1 MLETFTPAVCGSR
14 KRQRTATVLFAVSAV
29 AASAT
34 LGALLGLAGETLGA
48 GRLVPAAAALALL
61 AAAREAGLPCVPLP
75 QVRRQVPEGWRF
87 RLPLPLWASGY
98 GAGLGAG
105 VFTHQSVSTFWV
117 ACAGALALA
126 RPLPAA
132 FCLSLFGAGRAAM
145 VVWPRRRRDDPME
158 AVERL
163 SHRRGAVLRLNAAV
177 LAACA
182 ALLALAPT
190 AGGTLVASG
199 LDPTMDEGAL
209 AWARQ
214 DGSVLVRSGGA
225 DYEYGDAR
233 SPSLDGD
240 LLAYVDHQGV
250 RIVRWRTGEEVRHV
264 DADATAVAL
273 RWPLLVIRREDPARR
288 RLVLLNLKTGVTSV
302 VAVVMP
308 TTDLGRPSFRD
319 GRLVW
324 HVATRTVSRINLLSV
339 FTGRRWT
346 LARSKIALLR
356 NPSVYQKQVVWADQR
371 SGLATI
377 RLRHTWGG
385 SVRTIARI
393 RSRDIGFWSTALSAN
408 RVYATRWSLRTRA
421 ATIYSF
427 RY

>member
-34 LGALLGLAGETLGA
+34 LGALLGLAGEALGA
-48 GRLVPAAAALALL
+48 SRLVLAAAALALL
-61 AAAREAGLPCVPLP
+61 AAAREARLVRLPLP

-105 VFTHQSVSTFWV
+105 VLTHQSVSTFWV

-132 FCLSLFGAGRAAM
+132 LCLSLFGAGRAAM
-145 VVWPRRRRDDPME
+145 VVWPRRRRDDPTE

-163 SHRRGAVLRLNAAV
+163 SRRRGAVLRVNAAV

-199 LDPTMDEGAL
+199 LDPTIDEGAL

-214 DGSVLVRSGGA
+214 DGSVLVRSRGT
-225 DYEYGDAR
+225 DYEYADAR

-240 LLAYVDHQGV
+240 LLAYVDDQGV
-250 RIVRWRTGEEVRHV
+250 RIVRWRTGEEVQHV

-273 RWPLLVIRREDPARR
+273 RWPRLVIRREDPARR

-302 VAVVMP
+302 LAVVMP

-324 HVATRTVSRINLLSV
+324 HVATRNVSRINLLNV

-356 NPSVYQKQVVWADQR
+356 NPSVYRTLVVWADQR

-385 SVRTIARI
+385 AVRTIAHI

-408 RVYATRWSLRTRA
+408 RVYATRWSLRTRS

>member
-14 KRQRTATVLFAVSAV
+14 KRQRTASVLFGISAV
-29 AASAT
+29 AAAAT
-34 LGALLGLAGETLGA
+34 LGALLGLAGEMLGA
-48 GRLVPAAAALALL
+48 SRLVLAAAGLALL
-61 AAAREAGLPCVPLP
+61 AAAREGGIIRLPLP

-117 ACAGALALA
+117 ACAGALVLA

-132 FCLSLFGAGRAAM
+132 LCLSLFGVGRAVM
-145 VVWPRRRRDDPME
+145 VVWPRRRQDDPTE

-163 SHRRGAVLRLNAAV
+163 SPRRAVVVRLNAAV

-199 LDPTMDEGAL
+199 LDPTIDEGAL

-214 DGSVLVRSGGA
+214 DGSVLVRSRGT
-225 DYEYGDAR
+225 DYQYADAR

-240 LLAYVDHQGV
+240 LLAYVDDQGV
-250 RIVRWRTGEEVRHV
+250 RIVRWRTGEQVRHV
-264 DADATAVAL
+264 EANATAVAL
-273 RWPLLVIRREDPARR
+273 RWPRLVIRREDPARR
-288 RLVLLNLKTGVTSV
+288 RLVLLNLKTGVAST

-308 TTDLGRPSFRD
+308 TTDLGRPSFRH

-324 HVATRTVSRINLLSV
+324 HVATRKVSRINLLNV

-356 NPSVYQKQVVWADQR
+356 NPSVYRKQVVWADER

-385 SVRTIARI
+385 AVRRIAHI
-393 RSRDIGFWSTALSAN
+393 RSRDLGFWSTALSAN
-408 RVYATRWSLRTRA
+408 RVYATRWSLRTRS